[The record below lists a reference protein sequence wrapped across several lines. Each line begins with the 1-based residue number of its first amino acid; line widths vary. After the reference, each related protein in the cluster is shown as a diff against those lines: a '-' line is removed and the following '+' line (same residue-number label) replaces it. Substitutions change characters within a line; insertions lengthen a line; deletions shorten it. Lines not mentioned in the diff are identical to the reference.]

1 MPSTS
6 GRYQRQL
13 RLAIYFGLSTGSLS
27 APLLRVAGAASST
40 AALCCC
46 FVICCSAD
54 GKGVAWDLPKV
65 VQGSR
70 FNGGALGENLRPME
84 VDNFYSW

>member
-1 MPSTS
+1 M
-6 GRYQRQL
+6 
-13 RLAIYFGLSTGSLS
+13 RLKLKLSWACKIT
-27 APLLRVAGAASST
+27 AAAAAGALHRLTCPAAVVHMISS
-40 AALCCC
+40 
-46 FVICCSAD
+46 CCSAD

-65 VQGSR
+65 AQGSR